1 MEESNMGVQ
10 DTVNQVQQAVTTTAT
25 QVAKVAS
32 GGFKKFIAW
41 LGSFQIG
48 GLGKFI
54 LFAIIVG
61 LGVFGYV
68 QTTRINHINA
78 LLDTAVRGTKHDAEQ
93 FATTIAGLN
102 KQIDDGAKLDKQ
114 YQSTIDSQQ
123 QSISGLK
130 STIAAITKD
139 YKQLVLDFGNLQAA
153 NSAIGNANSA
163 ISGDASQAR
172 DLINGAISEL
182 ETLKSAVK

>member
-1 MEESNMGVQ
+1 MGVQ
-10 DTVNQVQQAVTTTAT
+10 DTVNQVQQAVTATAT

-68 QTTRINHINA
+68 QTTRINHIND
-78 LLDTAVRGTKHDAEQ
+78 LLNTAINGSKHDAEQ

-102 KQIDDGAKLDKQ
+102 KQIDDGKQLDKQ

-123 QSISGLK
+123 QSIVGLK

-153 NSAIGNANSA
+153 NNTIGSANSA
-163 ISGDASQAR
+163 ISGDVEQAR
-172 DLINGAISEL
+172 SLINGAIGEL
-182 ETLKSAVK
+182 ESLKSAVK